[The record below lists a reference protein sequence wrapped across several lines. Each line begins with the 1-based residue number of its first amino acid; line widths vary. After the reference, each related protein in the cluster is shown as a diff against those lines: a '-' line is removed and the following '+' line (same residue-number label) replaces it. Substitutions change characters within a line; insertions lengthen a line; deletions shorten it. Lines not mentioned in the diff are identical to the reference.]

1 MCKEMSTPIEA
12 EKLDELEFE
21 WGKKRGV
28 GGKKRDVRFY
38 ESFTYDGMDYTLYDC
53 VYMYKKDEPP
63 YIGKLVK
70 IWENS
75 DKSKKIKVQWF
86 FRPSEI
92 SFYLRDVV
100 LMENELLF
108 ASGDGSGLA
117 NINPLYLNSTRDC
130 EKAVTG
136 IPIVEYFADMLPRAR
151 RMREA
156 IAGKC
161 NVVCVSRD
169 SRNPQP
175 SAEELQM
182 ADYVFYRIFDVKSCS
197 ISDQMDDTVGGL
209 EVKYVF
215 NRTENARGLDVCNLN
230 LTSKDEGRN
239 SIVCG
244 ETLKVAGKDPLQ
256 QLNDVTLDENDNHML
271 EKEYTNAEE
280 VRVNKGR
287 LLGASSSGANG
298 NSSDIRNVKGISVE
312 KKSTLGDKSVG
323 CKDGSEKGEFK
334 DIKSPASQ
342 VRLGERV
349 KSSRKYGDVD
359 EMHSKKAKHDS
370 TVSSME
376 VKDAKRSLI
385 SPGKDSNLVTGSPS
399 SNGNPNNL
407 DVSEKVVKLAGKPS
421 SLDERFVKTSV
432 PPYEE
437 TPRSKHDEDLLGL
450 GKDDKLT
457 KDLNAL
463 QGNQS
468 KGTDLVSR
476 EKSDLP
482 HAKDFVGAE
491 KNKKLGENLSARTE
505 RPSKINV
512 VSPNE
517 TLKSGSTKDFQGK
530 LLKTPNDSME
540 RRFKRSVDLSN
551 EKSNSP
557 KDANYENKDAPLAN
571 DASPSGGPLTKK
583 GKFDAF
589 VKMSGDRKNTTI
601 ENTKEK
607 TCSVEVKTSTRSAA
621 YDNTTKSK
629 LGKDAPKENF
639 DDTVGKPSKSNLRTP
654 SCNGD
659 NGKVGSQ
666 IFEVTRRPIVV
677 ILEKLK
683 SSNQSHLPP

>member
-28 GGKKRDVRFY
+28 GGKKKDVRFY

-53 VYMYKKDEPP
+53 VYMYKKDQPP

-92 SFYLRDVV
+92 SFYLRDEV

-117 NINPLYLNSTRDC
+117 NINPLYLNS
-130 EKAVTG
+130 
-136 IPIVEYFADMLPRAR
+136 
-151 RMREA
+151 EA

-182 ADYVFYRIFDVKSCS
+182 ADYVFYRIFDVKRCS

-215 NRTENARGLDVCNLN
+215 NRTENVRGLDVCNLN
-230 LTSKDEGRN
+230 LTGKDEERN
-239 SIVCG
+239 VIACG

-256 QLNDVTLDENDNHML
+256 QLNDVTPDENDNHML
-271 EKEYTNAEE
+271 EKEYTHAEE
-280 VRVNKGR
+280 VRVNKGS
-287 LLGASSSGANG
+287 LLGASSSGANE
-298 NSSDIRNVKGISVE
+298 NSSDIRKVKGISVE
-312 KKSTLGDKSVG
+312 KKSMLGDKSVG

-334 DIKSPASQ
+334 DIESPASQ
-342 VRLGERV
+342 VRLGERI

-376 VKDAKRSLI
+376 VKDAKQSLI
-385 SPGKDSNLVTGSPS
+385 SSGKDSNLVTGIPS

-407 DVSEKVVKLAGKPS
+407 DGSEKDVKLAGKSS

-450 GKDDKLT
+450 GKDAKLT

-463 QGNQS
+463 QGKQS

-491 KNKKLGENLSARTE
+491 KDKKVGENLSARIE

-517 TLKSGSTKDFQGK
+517 TLKSGSTKDFHGK
-530 LLKTPNDSME
+530 LVKTPNDSME
-540 RRFKRSVDLSN
+540 RRLKRSVDLSN

-557 KDANYENKDAPLAN
+557 NDANYENEDAPLAK
-571 DASPSGGPLTKK
+571 DASPLGGPLTKK
-583 GKFDAF
+583 GKFDAS
-589 VKMSGDRKNTTI
+589 VKMSGDCKNNTI

-607 TCSVEVKTSTRSAA
+607 TCPIEVKNSTRSAA

-629 LGKDAPKENF
+629 LGRGAPKENF
-639 DDTVGKPSKSNLRTP
+639 DDKVGKPSKSNLPTP
-654 SCNGD
+654 SCKGD
-659 NGKVGSQ
+659 NGKVGSRT
-666 IFEVTRRPIVV
+666 FEVTRRPIVV
-677 ILEKLK
+677 RKE
-683 SSNQSHLPP
+683 